1 LNVAKIWITNDL
13 RADRQNEQWLN
24 AILIK
29 SEER

>member
-1 LNVAKIWITNDL
+1 IWITNDL